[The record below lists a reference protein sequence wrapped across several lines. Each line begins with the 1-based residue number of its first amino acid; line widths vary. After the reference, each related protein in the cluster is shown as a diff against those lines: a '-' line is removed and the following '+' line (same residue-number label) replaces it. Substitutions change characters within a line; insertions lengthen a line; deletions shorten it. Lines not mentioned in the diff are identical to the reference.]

1 MKTVQTDAVGAPVF
15 SQWTE
20 AAFASSEAASIR
32 VQIAKERQALDAA
45 AQKSREAQERAL
57 AADESVSMNVLV
69 AGPLETD
76 LDVST
81 ALNYDWSAMDI
92 NSVEPKEA
100 GQLKLKEL
108 LEVSYR
114 VFNSI
119 FIFYCGSARPGHVF
133 GMDYDEFSHF
143 AHVYGLFH
151 AKNDAAT
158 IKKVFLEA
166 AIMRT
171 RGKKPIEPILL
182 SRADFVFGAMK
193 LMTASSGGD
202 YPAAFLCIEAEIEK
216 LSSLWSKFSDN
227 AVIAAMEGRQIEAI
241 LTANRPHLRR
251 IVNKF
256 SADANTLT
264 PEQFQELC
272 SNSGICS
279 TTLTEEGGV
288 AKVLQMASN
297 AALVSQREPSRD
309 RELESMVFGEVIYSI
324 AQIATT
330 VMDPS
335 DPTKSIRLGVD
346 QLLEYSLSI

>member
-1 MKTVQTDAVGAPVF
+1 
-15 SQWTE
+15 
-20 AAFASSEAASIR
+20 
-32 VQIAKERQALDAA
+32 
-45 AQKSREAQERAL
+45 
-57 AADESVSMNVLV
+57 
-69 AGPLETD
+69 
-76 LDVST
+76 
-81 ALNYDWSAMDI
+81 
-92 NSVEPKEA
+92 
-100 GQLKLKEL
+100 
-108 LEVSYR
+108 
-114 VFNSI
+114 
-119 FIFYCGSARPGHVF
+119 
-133 GMDYDEFSHF
+133 
-143 AHVYGLFH
+143 
-151 AKNDAAT
+151 
-158 IKKVFLEA
+158 
-166 AIMRT
+166 
-171 RGKKPIEPILL
+171 
-182 SRADFVFGAMK
+182 
-193 LMTASSGGD
+193 
-202 YPAAFLCIEAEIEK
+202 
-216 LSSLWSKFSDN
+216 
-227 AVIAAMEGRQIEAI
+227 MEGRQIEAI